1 MNDRFKYRVYFKGSE
16 YAKAGYQDLSRK
28 DVIYSL
34 KSDGQIIRNVV
45 YECQQEGH
53 EGSPCNMPFEPNNDL
68 YDIQFCTG
76 LKDKNGKLI
85 YEGDIVKITKEN
97 WRKDLYSLI
106 YLVCWDRTQWQLGL
120 LKWQRP
126 KAQRNRRSD
135 RQFPFKDIVSFY
147 DYTPNKFFAQ
157 CEVIGNIYLDSHL
170 LEN

>member
-1 MNDRFKYRVYFKGSE
+1 MNNRFKFRLWHKPLKTMHYNDFIVT
-16 YAKAGYQDLSRK
+16 ATGYMGKIYQQDDYMMK
-28 DVIYSL
+28 F
-34 KSDGQIIRNVV
+34 N
-45 YECQQEGH
+45 QE
-53 EGSPCNMPFEPNNDL
+53 DL
-68 YDIQFCTG
+68 EFDKQCILMQCTG

-85 YEGDIVKITKEN
+85 YEGDIVKITKED

-135 RQFPFKDIVSFY
+135 RQFPFKDIVSFN

-157 CEVIGNIYLDSHL
+157 CEVIGNYYENKEL
-170 LEN
+170 LEEE